1 LITVDALQAVTAAAR
16 MAIDPIS
23 KSRLA
28 SVPNALSRP
37 LFVAAPRRALKA
49 GEVLFAAGD
58 AGEVATCSTRGCSS
72 IDHFVMTITAA
83 GATVRHVVPHQ
94 MA

>member
-1 LITVDALQAVTAAAR
+1 

-28 SVPNALSRP
+28 SVPEALSRP
-37 LFVAAPRRALKA
+37 LFAAARRRALKA

-58 AGEVATCSTRGCSS
+58 AGDGCYLL
-72 IDHFVMTITAA
+72 DQ
-83 GATVRHVVPHQ
+83 GLLKVRPPDI
-94 MA
+94 A